1 MPYRIALDRRCA
13 IAREIFR
20 RSRAAFALWAFW
32 ASAAWSRTNFSAVT
46 RTSPRPL
53 FVARRKQIL
62 EDVRILPVIVAIT
75 EFVQVERQVIS
86 RDLVIGANHAT
97 L

>member
-1 MPYRIALDRRCA
+1 MPYRIALDRRFLA
-13 IAREIFR
+13 AREAFR

-32 ASAAWSRTNFSAVT
+32 ASAAWSRTNFSAAK

-62 EDVRILPVIVAIT
+62 EDVRILPVIVA
-75 EFVQVERQVIS
+75 EGKFVQVERQVIS
-86 RDLVIGANHAT
+86 RNFVISADDAT